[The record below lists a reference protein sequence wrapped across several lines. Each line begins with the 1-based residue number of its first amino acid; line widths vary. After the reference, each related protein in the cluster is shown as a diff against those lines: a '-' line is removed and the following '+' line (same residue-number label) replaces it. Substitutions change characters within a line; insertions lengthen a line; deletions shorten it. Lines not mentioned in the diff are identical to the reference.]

1 MLYICNRKNNSNYIY
16 QSFIKS
22 KMNMKK
28 LFSMLLL
35 MLMVFSANVM
45 MAQEMP
51 PIPVDDA
58 VRIGKLDCG
67 LTYYIRHNDYPEHR
81 VNFYIAQRV
90 GSIQE
95 EESQRG
101 LAHFLEHMAFNG
113 SEHFNGEG
121 KGIIDYTRSLGVNFG
136 GDLNAYT
143 SIAETVYNINDVPS
157 TRQSAIDS
165 CLLILKDWSNG
176 LLLTDEEIDK
186 ERGVI
191 HEEWRLGQSAQMRI
205 LERQLETLFPDSK
218 FGKRLPIGLMSVVDN
233 FAYKELRD
241 YYHKWYRPDNQALV
255 IVGDVDVDHIEARIK
270 EMYKGYTLDPNA
282 AQVVPENVPDNE
294 TPIIVVDKDKEQQY
308 SEVSV
313 MFKHE
318 AASREDKQDVSYLMF
333 DYMKDI
339 VVEMFD
345 QRLSE
350 RAQEPDCPYNMAY
363 SYDGPYILA
372 NTMDAFTIDMMP
384 KEGQTEA
391 ATQAA
396 IIEALRAAKHGFTES
411 EYDRARDEYL
421 SRLEKRYN
429 EREKIS
435 NESYGRQ
442 YCSHY
447 LNGDPIPSVEQLYQ
461 MMSMMAPQI
470 PVDLINQMMLPEL
483 ISDDGK
489 NLVIMNLNQEKE
501 GAVYPTVEALQ
512 AALDAASSAD
522 ITPYVDNVITEPLM
536 TKMPKKGKIVKESEN
551 TTLGY
556 KELEL
561 SNGARVILKKTD
573 FKQNE
578 IRMSAFQRG
587 GQSLYGEKD
596 WANLNM
602 LSSLNGITGV
612 GNFSN
617 TDLQKALSGKQTN
630 VYLTIGDM
638 TDELSGNST
647 VKDLET
653 MFQLIY
659 LKFTALNKD
668 EKKFNQTM
676 SLMET
681 QLKNKDLMPEM
692 ALSDSLQYI
701 TTNYSWRHKPFNAED
716 LKQVSLDRIME
727 IAKERTAN
735 AAGYTFTFV
744 GAIDEATIRPLIE
757 QYIASLPAKKGKKSN
772 WVNYMEMPKGQ
783 KICHFT
789 RKMESPKEYEIV
801 IWHNNDLPHTLENEV
816 KAEMLAQ
823 CLSRVYLQKIR
834 EDAGA
839 AYSTD
844 AIGQTGMAGD
854 RPQTMIL
861 AVCPVNPE
869 FEEMALNI
877 MNEEMQNASTTI
889 DATALTEAA
898 EQMLKDYATNAKE
911 NWFWLSAIQ
920 DYLTHGYDGVTGY
933 EQIVKAQTPET
944 IAEFARQLLSA
955 GNKIEIVMGPEK

>member
-1 MLYICNRKNNSNYIY
+1 
-16 QSFIKS
+16 
-22 KMNMKK
+22 MKRI
-28 LFSMLLL
+28 FSMLLL
-35 MLMVFSANVM
+35 MLMVFSTNVM

-51 PIPVDDA
+51 PIPVDDQ
-58 VRIGKLDCG
+58 VRIGHLDCG

-165 CLLILKDWSNG
+165 CLLILKDWSTG

-191 HEEWRLGQSAQMRI
+191 HEEWRLGQSAQMRM
-205 LERQLETLFPDSK
+205 LERQLETLYPDSK

-255 IVGDVDVDHIEARIK
+255 IVGDVDVDHIEAKIK

-282 AQVVPENVPDNE
+282 AQVTLEPVPDNAK
-294 TPIIVVDKDKEQQY
+294 PIIVVDKDKEQQY
-308 SEVSV
+308 SDVSI
-313 MFKHE
+313 MFKHD
-318 AASREDKQDVSYLMF
+318 AVPKEDKANMDYLILDFFTDLTTSMLN
-333 DYMKDI
+333 
-339 VVEMFD
+339 
-345 QRLSE
+345 QRLSDL
-350 RAQEPDCPYNMAY
+350 AQEPDCPFTNAY
-363 SYDGPYILA
+363 CYDGEYILA
-372 NTMDAFTIDMMP
+372 NSKDAFTVDVMP

-391 ATQAA
+391 AAQAV
-396 IIEALRAAKHGFTES
+396 IVEVMRAAKHGFTAS
-411 EYDRARDEYL
+411 EYDRARDEAM
-421 SRLEKRYN
+421 SQLEKRYN
-429 EREKIS
+429 NRDKIS

-442 YCSHY
+442 YCGNY
-447 LNGDPIPSVEQLYQ
+447 LDGEPIPSVEMLYQ
-461 MMSMMAPQI
+461 IMGMIAPNI
-470 PVDLINQMMLPEL
+470 TVDMINGLLPEL
-483 ISDDGK
+483 ISTDGK
-489 NLVIMNLNQEKE
+489 NLVITNFNQEKD
-501 GAVYPTVEALQ
+501 GAVYPTIEGLQ
-512 AALDAASSAD
+512 AAYEAAASAN
-522 ITPYVDNVITEPLM
+522 IEPYVDNVLNEPLM
-536 TKMPKKGKIVKESEN
+536 TKMPKKGKITKESEN

-573 FKQNE
+573 FKQDE

-587 GQSLYGEKD
+587 GQSLYGEND
-596 WANLNM
+596 WANLK
-602 LSSLNGITGV
+602 LIDDLNSFTGV

-617 TDLQKALSGKQTN
+617 SDLKKALAGKQVGVSLN
-630 VYLTIGDM
+630 IDQF
-638 TDELSGNST
+638 TDQLSGNST

-659 LKFTALNKD
+659 LKFTALTKD

-676 SLMET
+676 TLMET
-681 QLKNKDLMPEM
+681 QLKNKDLMPES

-701 TTNYSWRHKPFNAED
+701 LTNRSWRTKPFNVDD
-716 LKQVSLDRIME
+716 LKAVNLDRIMQ

-735 AAGYTFTFV
+735 AANYTFTFV
-744 GAIDEATIRPLIE
+744 GNFDEAVIRPLIE
-757 QYIASLPAKKGKKSN
+757 QYIASLPAKKGVKSN
-772 WVNYMEMPKGQ
+772 WVNDFDMPDGQ
-783 KICHFT
+783 TICHFT
-789 RKMESPKEYEIV
+789 KKMESPKEYEVV
-801 IWHNNDLPHTLENEV
+801 IWHDRHLPYSLENEI
-816 KAEMLAQ
+816 KADILGQ
-823 CLSRVYLQKIR
+823 VLSRVYLQKIR

-839 AYSTD
+839 AYSVQ
-844 AIGQTGMAGD
+844 AMGQVGISGGKS
-854 RPQTMIL
+854 QTLVL

-869 FEEMALNI
+869 FEQMALDILNQ
-877 MNEEMQNASTTI
+877 EMVNAGTTI
-889 DATALTEAA
+889 DATAFNEAV
-898 EQMLKDYATNAKE
+898 ENMIKDYNTSIKE
-911 NWFWLSAIQ
+911 NWFWMGILSN
-920 DYLTHGYDGVTGY
+920 YLLYGFDQITGY

-944 IAEFARQLLSA
+944 IAEFARKLYGA
-955 GNKIEIVMGPEK
+955 GNKIELVMAPEK

>member
-1 MLYICNRKNNSNYIY
+1 
-16 QSFIKS
+16 
-22 KMNMKK
+22 MNMKK

-35 MLMVFSANVM
+35 MLMAFSFNVM
-45 MAQEMP
+45 TAQEMP

-67 LTYYIRHNDYPEHR
+67 LTYYIRHNDYPENR

-165 CLLILKDWSNG
+165 CLLILKDWSTG

-191 HEEWRLGQSAQMRI
+191 HEEWRLGQSAQMRM
-205 LERQLETLFPDSK
+205 LERQLETLFPNSK

-233 FAYKELRD
+233 FPYNELRD

-255 IVGDVDVDHIEARIK
+255 IVGDVDVDHIEAQIK

-282 AQVVPENVPDNE
+282 AQVVREPVPDNE
-294 TPIIVVDKDKEQQY
+294 QPIIVVDKDKEQQY

-318 AASREDKQDVSYLMF
+318 TETPEEKQSMDYLLV
-333 DYMKDI
+333 DYVKDMI
-339 VVEMFD
+339 TDMLNTRFRD
-345 QRLSE
+345 L
-350 RAQEPDCPYNMAY
+350 AQEPDCPFDNAY
-363 SYDGPYILA
+363 CYDGEYILA
-372 NTMDAFTIDMMP
+372 NTMDALTIDIMP
-384 KEGQTEA
+384 KEGKAEEA
-391 ATQAA
+391 TKAA
-396 IIEALRAAKHGFTES
+396 IIEALRAAKYGFTASEFERARS
-411 EYDRARDEYL
+411 EYI
-421 SRLEKRYN
+421 SRLERRYN
-429 EREKIS
+429 ERDKVS
-435 NESYGRQ
+435 NENYGRQ
-442 YCSHY
+442 YCSNF
-447 LNGDPIPSVEQLYQ
+447 LDGEPIPSIEMLYQ
-461 MMSMMAPQI
+461 IMSQLAPMI
-470 PVDLINQMMLPEL
+470 PVDAINSALPE
-483 ISDDGK
+483 IINAEGK
-489 NLVIMNLNQEKE
+489 NLVISNFNQEKE
-501 GAVYPTVEALQ
+501 GAVYPTVEGLK
-512 AALDAASSAD
+512 AAVDAANSAN
-522 ITPYVDNVITEPLM
+522 IEAYVDNVKNEPLM
-536 TKMPKKGKIVKESEN
+536 TKMPKKGKIKKESEN
-551 TTLGY
+551 ATFGY

-573 FKQNE
+573 YKQDE

-587 GQSLYGEKD
+587 GQSLYDEKD
-596 WANLNM
+596 WANLQM
-602 LSSLNGITGV
+602 ISALNSITGV

-617 TDLQKALSGKQTN
+617 SELDKALAGKQVG
-630 VYLTIGDM
+630 VYLNIGEY
-638 TDELSGNST
+638 TDQLSGNST

-681 QLKNKDLMPEM
+681 QLKNKDLMPES

-701 TTNYSWRHKPFNAED
+701 ISNHNWRTKPFNVEA
-716 LKQVSLDRIME
+716 LKQVNLDRIVE

-735 AAGYTFTFV
+735 AANYTFTFV
-744 GAIDEATIRPLIE
+744 GNFDEAVIRPLIE
-757 QYIASLPAKKGKKSN
+757 QYIASLPAKKGVKSN
-772 WVNYMEMPKGQ
+772 WVNHMEMPKGEV
-783 KICHFT
+783 ISHFT
-789 RKMESPKEYEIV
+789 KKMESPKEYEIV
-801 IWHNNDLPHTLENEV
+801 IWHNNELPHTLENEV
-816 KAEMLAQ
+816 KAEMLGQ
-823 CLSRVYLQKIR
+823 CLGRIYLQKIR

-844 AIGQTGMAGD
+844 ALGQTGMAGD
-854 RPQTMIL
+854 KPQTLIL

-877 MNEEMQNASTTI
+877 MNEEMKTACTTI

-911 NWFWLSAIQ
+911 NWFWMSAIQ
-920 DYLTHGYDGVTGY
+920 DYLTHGYDGVTSY
-933 EQIVKAQTPET
+933 EQIVKAQTPAT
-944 IAEFARQLLSA
+944 IAEFARQLMSS
-955 GNKIEIVMGPEK
+955 GNRIEIVMGPEK

>member
-1 MLYICNRKNNSNYIY
+1 M
-16 QSFIKS
+16 
-22 KMNMKK
+22 
-28 LFSMLLL
+28 L
-35 MLMVFSANVM
+35 MLMVFSTNMA

-165 CLLILKDWSNG
+165 CLLILKDWSTG

-191 HEEWRLGQSAQMRI
+191 HEEWRLGQSAQMRM

-233 FAYKELRD
+233 FPYNELRD

-255 IVGDVDVDHIEARIK
+255 IVGDVDVDHIEAQIK

-282 AQVVPENVPDNE
+282 AQVVREPVPDND

-318 AASREDKQDVSYLMF
+318 TETPEEKQNLDYLLVDYIKDMIVSMLN
-333 DYMKDI
+333 
-339 VVEMFD
+339 
-345 QRLSE
+345 QRLSDQ
-350 RAQEPDCPYNMAY
+350 AQEPDCPFDMAY
-363 SYDGPYILA
+363 SYDAEYILA
-372 NTMDAFTIDMMP
+372 NTMDAFTIDVMP
-384 KEGQTEA
+384 KEGKTEA
-391 ATQAA
+391 ATQAV
-396 IIEALRAAKHGFTES
+396 IIEALRAAKHGFTAS
-411 EYDRARDEYL
+411 EYQRASDEYM

-429 EREKIS
+429 ERDKVS
-435 NESYGRQ
+435 NENYGRQ
-442 YCSHY
+442 YCSNF
-447 LNGDPIPSVEQLYQ
+447 LDGEPIPSIDHLYQ
-461 MMSMMAPQI
+461 IMGAVAPNI
-470 PVDLINQMMLPEL
+470 TVDMINGVLPEL
-483 ISDDGK
+483 INTDGK
-489 NLVIMNLNQEKE
+489 NLVITNFNQEKE
-501 GAVYPTVEALQ
+501 GAVYPTVEGLK
-512 AALDAASSAD
+512 AALDAANAAD
-522 ITPYVDNVITEPLM
+522 IQPYVDNVKNEPLM

-573 FKQNE
+573 FKQDE

-587 GQSLYGEKD
+587 GQSLYSEKD
-596 WANLNM
+596 WANLQM
-602 LSSLNGITGV
+602 LSALSSITGV

-617 TDLQKALSGKQTN
+617 SELQKALAGKQTSVYFN
-630 VYLTIGDM
+630 VGSH
-638 TDELSGNST
+638 TDELTGNST

-659 LKFTALNKD
+659 LNFTAMNKD
-668 EKKFNQTM
+668 EKKFNQVM
-676 SLMET
+676 GLMET

-692 ALSDSLQYI
+692 ALSDTMQYVM
-701 TTNYSWRHKPFNAED
+701 TGRSWRHKPFNAED
-716 LKQVSLDRIME
+716 LKQVSLDRILE

-735 AAGYTFTFV
+735 AANYTFTFV
-744 GAIDEATIRPLIE
+744 GTIDEATIRPLIE

-772 WVNYMEMPKGQ
+772 WVNDYDMPRGQ
-783 KICHFT
+783 TINHFT
-789 RKMESPKEYEIV
+789 KKMESPKEYEII
-801 IWHNNDLPHTLENEV
+801 IWHNNDLPYTLENEV
-816 KAEMLAQ
+816 KAEMLGHV
-823 CLSRVYLQKIR
+823 LGRVYLQKIR

-844 AIGQTGMAGD
+844 AIGQTDMAGD
-854 RPQTMIL
+854 KPMTMVL

-869 FEEMALNI
+869 YEELALNI
-877 MNEEMQNASTTI
+877 MNEEMKNAGTSV
-889 DATALTEAA
+889 DATALNEAI
-898 EQMLKDYATNAKE
+898 EQMLKDYATNCKE
-911 NWFWLSAIQ
+911 NYYWMNIIQ
-920 DYLTHGYDGVTGY
+920 EYLMHGYDGITGY
-933 EQIVKAQTPET
+933 EQIVKAQTPES
-944 IAEFARQLLSA
+944 IAEFARQLYGA
-955 GNKIEIVMGPEK
+955 GNKIEIVMSPEK